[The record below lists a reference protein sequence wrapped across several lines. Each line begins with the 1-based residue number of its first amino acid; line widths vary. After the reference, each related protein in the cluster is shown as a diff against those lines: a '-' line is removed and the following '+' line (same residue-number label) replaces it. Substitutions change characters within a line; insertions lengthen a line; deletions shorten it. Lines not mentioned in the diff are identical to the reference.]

1 MKQASQTVSPT
12 AATVT
17 ATATASSSIGTCSFE
32 QDIDY
37 IGNDLTTYPVYLTS
51 SDLCCLTC
59 QTNSNCQIWTYI
71 PATSACWLKRQVGSF
86 RVTSVGRN

>member
-37 IGNDLTTYPVYLTS
+37 IGN
-51 SDLCCLTC
+51 
-59 QTNSNCQIWTYI
+59 QIWTYI
-71 PATSACWLKRQVGSF
+71 PATSACWLKRQVGSY